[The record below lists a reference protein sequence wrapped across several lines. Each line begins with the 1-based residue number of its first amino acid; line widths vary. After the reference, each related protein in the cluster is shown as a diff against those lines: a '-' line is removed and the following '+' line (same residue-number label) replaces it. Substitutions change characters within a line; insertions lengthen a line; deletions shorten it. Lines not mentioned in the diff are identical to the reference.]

1 MEKVLISVQ
10 LPFVQNW
17 HVEHKNVEKF
27 VILCFS
33 VTVRLCQG
41 GLQIE
46 IFIVIESQIEDL
58 QDSLGLLIDL
68 WKEIESLT
76 IPL

>member
-1 MEKVLISVQ
+1 M
-10 LPFVQNW
+10 
-17 HVEHKNVEKF
+17 
-27 VILCFS
+27 
-33 VTVRLCQG
+33 RLCQG